1 MVRGMWRVVHALRG
15 VVRAPWFAAR
25 GPGRVVL
32 YLLGIVMY
40 IFFIETASGERVEW
54 RGLSRHMA
62 VRMFNATGRCAVAKS
77 WGWAEEKEPLLI
89 PLDMDCSSTV

>member
-1 MVRGMWRVVHALRG
+1 MVRGMWRVVHVPGR
-15 VVRAPWFAAR
+15 VVRAPWFALR
-25 GPGRVVL
+25 EPWRVLL

-77 WGWAEEKEPLLI
+77 WGWAEEEKPLSI
-89 PLDMDCSSTV
+89 PLDTDCNSGV

>member
-1 MVRGMWRVVHALRG
+1 MCRGAL
-15 VVRAPWFAAR
+15 FAAR

-40 IFFIETASGERVEW
+40 LFFIETASGERVEW
-54 RGLSRHMA
+54 RGLSRQMA

-77 WGWAEEKEPLLI
+77 WGWYEQTPL
-89 PLDMDCSSTV
+89 

>member
-77 WGWAEEKEPLLI
+77 WGWEEEKKPLLI